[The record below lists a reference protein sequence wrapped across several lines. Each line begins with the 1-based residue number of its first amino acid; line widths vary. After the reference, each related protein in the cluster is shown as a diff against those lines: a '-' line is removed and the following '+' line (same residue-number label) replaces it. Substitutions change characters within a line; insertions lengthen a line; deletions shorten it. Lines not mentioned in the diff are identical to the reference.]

1 MPAVMRL
8 LSRFIAPLLLIGAG
22 LLGSVSAAPVV
33 ELQAVLGQSAV
44 LQVDGVRRTLRV
56 GQTSPEGVRLLALG
70 AASARLQV
78 DGRVQDVPLGGRAGG
93 ALPAAQGAA
102 VRIPRDEN
110 GMFLTVGT
118 INGQSVE
125 FLVDTG
131 ATSVAMN
138 DATARRLGIDYR
150 TGSRGLV
157 ETASGVTEAY
167 AVTLREVGVGSVRL
181 PNVQAVVIR
190 GAQPSRALLGM
201 SFLSRTQIEH
211 AQDMLVLRRKY

>member
-1 MPAVMRL
+1 MPVKRPLRRRVVSLVMLGAAFCGSAVA
-8 LSRFIAPLLLIGAG
+8 APLI
-22 LLGSVSAAPVV
+22 

-56 GQTSPEGVRLLALG
+56 GQTSPEGVRLLALS

-78 DGRVQDVPLGGRAGG
+78 DGQTHEVPLGGRAGG
-93 ALPAAQGAA
+93 ALPTAQTAA
-102 VRIPRDEN
+102 VRIARGDG
-110 GMFLTVGT
+110 GMYHTAGT

-131 ATSVAMN
+131 ATTVAMN
-138 DATARRLGIDYR
+138 DATARALGIDYR
-150 TGSRGLV
+150 AGSRGLV
-157 ETASGVTEAY
+157 ETASGITEAY
-167 AVTLREVGVGSVRL
+167 GVTLREVVVGSIRL

-190 GAQPSRALLGM
+190 GAQPSRVLLGM

>member
-1 MPAVMRL
+1 MPVKRPLHRMVVSL
-8 LSRFIAPLLLIGAG
+8 LVLGAAFCGSAAAAPLI
-22 LLGSVSAAPVV
+22 

-56 GQTSPEGVRLLALG
+56 GQTSPDGVRLLALS

-78 DGRVQDVPLGGRAGG
+78 DGQTHEVPLGGRAGG
-93 ALPAAQGAA
+93 ALPTAQTAA
-102 VRIPRDEN
+102 VRIARGDG
-110 GMFLTVGT
+110 GMYHTAGT

-131 ATSVAMN
+131 ATTVAMN
-138 DATARRLGIDYR
+138 DATARALGIDYR
-150 TGSRGLV
+150 AGSRGLV
-157 ETASGVTEAY
+157 ETASGITEAY
-167 AVTLREVGVGSVRL
+167 GVTLREVGVGSIRL

-190 GAQPSRALLGM
+190 GAQPSRVLLGM

-211 AQDMLVLRRKY
+211 AQDTLVLRRKY

>member
-1 MPAVMRL
+1 MRP
-8 LSRFIAPLLLIGAG
+8 LSRFIAPLILIGTG
-22 LLGSVSAAPVV
+22 LASVVSAAPLV

-44 LQVDGVRRTLRV
+44 LQVDGMQRTLRI
-56 GQTSPEGVRLLALG
+56 GQTSPEGVRLLALS

-78 DGRVQDVPLGGRAGG
+78 EGHVQDVPLGGRAGG
-93 ALPAAQGAA
+93 ALPAGQAAA
-102 VRIPRDEN
+102 VRIPRGDG
-110 GMFLTVGT
+110 GMFLTTGT
-118 INGQSVE
+118 VNGQSVE

-131 ATSVAMN
+131 ATTVAMN
-138 DATARRLGIDYR
+138 DATARTLGIDYR
-150 TGSRGLV
+150 AGSRGLV

-167 AVTLREVGVGSVRL
+167 AVTLREVGIGSIRL

-211 AQDMLVLRRKY
+211 AQDAMVLRRKY

>member
-1 MPAVMRL
+1 MPAVPSL
-8 LSRFIAPLLLIGAG
+8 LRPIVVSLVVAAAG
-22 LLGSVSAAPVV
+22 LADAASAVPLI

-70 AASARLQV
+70 ASDARVQV
-78 DGRVQDVPLGGRAGG
+78 DGQVQDIPLGGRVGG
-93 ALPAAQGAA
+93 ALPTAQTEA
-102 VRIPRDEN
+102 VRIRRGDG
-110 GMFLTVGT
+110 GMYRSAGT
-118 INGQSVE
+118 INGRSVE

-131 ATSVAMN
+131 ATTVAMN
-138 DATARRLGIDYR
+138 DATARALGIDYR
-150 TGSRGLV
+150 AGSRSLV

-167 AVTLREVGVGSVRL
+167 AITLREVGVGGIRL

-190 GAQPSRALLGM
+190 GVQPSPVLLGM

-211 AQDMLVLRRKY
+211 AQDALVLRRKY

>member
-1 MPAVMRL
+1 MKRL
-8 LSRFIAPLLLIGAG
+8 LSRFIAPLILIVLIGAG
-22 LLGSVSAAPVV
+22 LASGVGAAPLI

-44 LQVDGVRRTLRV
+44 LQVDGMQRTLRI
-56 GQTSPEGVRLLALG
+56 GQTSPEGVRLLALS

-78 DGRVQDVPLGGRAGG
+78 EGHVQDVPLGGRAGG
-93 ALPAAQGAA
+93 ALPAGQAAA
-102 VRIPRDEN
+102 VRIPRGDS
-110 GMFLTVGT
+110 GMFLTTGT
-118 INGQSVE
+118 VNGQSVE

-131 ATSVAMN
+131 ATTVAMN
-138 DATARRLGIDYR
+138 DATARTLGIDYR
-150 TGSRGLV
+150 AGSRGLV

-167 AVTLREVGVGSVRL
+167 AVTLREVGVGSIRL

-211 AQDMLVLRRKY
+211 AQDAMVLRRKY

>member
-1 MPAVMRL
+1 MLVKRPLRRMVVSL
-8 LSRFIAPLLLIGAG
+8 LVLGAAFCRSAAAAPLI
-22 LLGSVSAAPVV
+22 
-33 ELQAVLGQSAV
+33 ELHAVLGQSAV

-56 GQTSPEGVRLLALG
+56 GQTSPEGVRLLALS

-78 DGRVQDVPLGGRAGG
+78 DGQTHEVPLGGRAGG
-93 ALPAAQGAA
+93 ALPTAQTAA
-102 VRIPRDEN
+102 VRIARGDG
-110 GMFLTVGT
+110 GMYHTAGT

-131 ATSVAMN
+131 ATTVAMN
-138 DATARRLGIDYR
+138 DATARALGIDYR
-150 TGSRGLV
+150 AGSRGLV
-157 ETASGVTEAY
+157 ETASGITEAY
-167 AVTLREVGVGSVRL
+167 GVTLREVGVGSIRL

-190 GAQPSRALLGM
+190 GAQPSRVLLGM

>member
-1 MPAVMRL
+1 MPVKRPLHRRVVSL
-8 LSRFIAPLLLIGAG
+8 LVLGAAFCGSAAAAPLI
-22 LLGSVSAAPVV
+22 

-56 GQTSPEGVRLLALG
+56 GQTSPEGVRLLALS

-78 DGRVQDVPLGGRAGG
+78 DGQTHEVPLGGRAGG
-93 ALPAAQGAA
+93 ALPTAQTAA
-102 VRIPRDEN
+102 VRIARGDG
-110 GMFLTVGT
+110 GMYHTAGT

-131 ATSVAMN
+131 ATTVAMN
-138 DATARRLGIDYR
+138 DATARALGIDYR
-150 TGSRGLV
+150 AGSRGLV
-157 ETASGVTEAY
+157 ETASGITEAY
-167 AVTLREVGVGSVRL
+167 GVTLREVGVGSIRL

-190 GAQPSRALLGM
+190 GAQPSRVLLGM

-211 AQDMLVLRRKY
+211 AQDTLVLRRKY